1 MKSIFVLCVSFVISI
16 PLAISQM
23 NIVDCYNKLPNKKEL
38 GSIQKNPKKKGDY
51 FYLSPLGDTLA
62 VTVDLKNG
70 FIEIVDN
77 GTGGGTE
84 TVQLVKFKTA
94 DGKQL
99 VVYRMDSREGD
110 NGMQS
115 NFDYTAYWVQ
125 NEKLVLAKGILPVLS
140 VQDFLETP
148 EKVLS
153 LEKNKQILMKLHCY
167 LELPRNGTT
176 IIWRIQPSDGDPYLK
191 KIKYKKN
198 QLVFD
203 KKTGKFSFA
212 TKS

>member
-1 MKSIFVLCVSFVISI
+1 MSI

-23 NIVDCYNKLPNKKEL
+23 NIVDCFNKLPNKKDL
-38 GSIQKNPKKKGDY
+38 GSIQKYPKKKGDY
-51 FYLSPLGDTLA
+51 FYLSPLEDTLG

-77 GTGGGTE
+77 GTGGGIT

-94 DGKQL
+94 DGKQF
-99 VVYRMDSREGD
+99 VVYRYDSREGD

-115 NFDYTAYWVQ
+115 EFDYKVYWIQ
-125 NEKLVLAKGILPVLS
+125 NEKLVLAKGILPTLS

-148 EKVLS
+148 EKALS
-153 LEKNKQILMKLHCY
+153 PEQNKKILMQLHCY
-167 LELPRNGTT
+167 LDLPRNGTVLT
-176 IIWRIQPSDGDPYLK
+176 WRIQPSDNDPYLK
-191 KIKYKKN
+191 KIKYKKI
-198 QLVFD
+198 QLIFD
-203 KKTGKFSFA
+203 KKTNKFSFG